1 MAKMAKKALALAKA
15 RYVRVTPRKVGQI
28 LELVR
33 GASVESALVTLGFSK
48 KHVAKQIEKTVR
60 SAVANAIQGD
70 SKLDVED
77 LFIKEALVGPG
88 PIMKRW
94 LPRAQGRATPIL
106 KRSCHITIILGAKE
120 HKKKAAR
127 PRKAGDTK
135 TALAAGA
142 HTKASRTT
150 VSAKPAKR
158 DAAPR
163 PTTKAPAKRMRK
175 ATKRGG

>member
-1 MAKMAKKALALAKA
+1 MEALALAKA
-15 RYVRVTPRKVGQI
+15 RYVRVTPRKVNQI
-28 LELVR
+28 LDLVR
-33 GASVESALVTLGFSK
+33 GANVESALTTLGFSK

-77 LFIKEALVGPG
+77 LYIKEALVGPG

-106 KRSCHITIILGAKE
+106 KRSCHITIILGAKQ

-127 PRKAGDTK
+127 PRKAAETK
-135 TALAAGA
+135 GAQAAGTHA
-142 HTKASRTT
+142 KTSRAT
-150 VSAKPAKR
+150 VSAKPAKS

-163 PTTKAPAKRMRK
+163 PRTKAPAKRMRK

>member
-1 MAKMAKKALALAKA
+1 MDTGLAFAKA
-15 RYVRVTPRKVGQI
+15 RYVRVTPSKVNQV
-28 LELVR
+28 LDLVR
-33 GASVESALVTLGFSK
+33 GANVETALVTLGFSK

-60 SAVANAIQGD
+60 SAVANAIQQD

-77 LFIKEALVGPG
+77 LYIKEALVGPG

-127 PRKAGDTK
+127 TRAAASTKA
-135 TALAAGA
+135 AQAGA
-142 HTKASRTT
+142 GTHAKTSRAS

-158 DAAPR
+158 EAAPR
-163 PTTKAPAKRMRK
+163 PSTKAPAKRMRK

>member
-1 MAKMAKKALALAKA
+1 MEALALAKA
-15 RYVRVTPRKVGQI
+15 RYVRVTPRKVNQI
-28 LELVR
+28 LDLVR
-33 GASVESALVTLGFSK
+33 GANVESALVTLGFSK

-77 LFIKEALVGPG
+77 LYIKEALVGPG

-120 HKKKAAR
+120 HKKKTAR
-127 PRKAGDTK
+127 TRKAAETK
-135 TALAAGA
+135 AAQGAGA
-142 HTKASRTT
+142 HAKTSRAT
-150 VSAKPAKR
+150 VSAKPAKS

-163 PTTKAPAKRMRK
+163 PRTKAPAKRMRK

>member
-1 MAKMAKKALALAKA
+1 MDTGLAFAKA
-15 RYVRVTPRKVGQI
+15 RYVRVTPRKVNQI
-28 LELVR
+28 LDLVR
-33 GASVESALVTLGFSK
+33 GANVEAALTTLGFSK

-77 LFIKEALVGPG
+77 LYIKEALVGPG

-127 PRKAGDTK
+127 RRAAAATK
-135 TALAAGA
+135 TAATGTTTHAK
-142 HTKASRTT
+142 TSRST
-150 VSAKPAKR
+150 VSAKPAKSE
-158 DAAPR
+158 AAPR
-163 PTTKAPAKRMRK
+163 PRTKAPAKRMRK